1 MIRSYLLLLLLA
13 TPLMA
18 YNPAEAGPLLV
29 QANPKAPSSQE
40 LQQIARILKQ
50 FQAIAEKTELEMDKA
65 VKGVD
70 LTPAQFISI
79 AQQARNQGNPGSKPL
94 SAQEK
99 AQFEKVLPQVQ
110 KILKNSIDQQD
121 AILAAEKIS
130 SQEFEQRLT
139 LIKTDI
145 ALQEQVQKLINAPKP

>member
-1 MIRSYLLLLLLA
+1 MIRSYLLLLLLV
-13 TPLMA
+13 TPLVA
-18 YNPAEAGPLLV
+18 YNPAEARPLLV
-29 QANPKAPSSQE
+29 QTTTKAPSPQE
-40 LQQIARILKQ
+40 LQQIARILRQ

-65 VKGVD
+65 VQGAD
-70 LTPAQFISI
+70 LTPAKFISI

-121 AILAAEKIS
+121 AVLAAEKIS

-145 ALQEQVQKLINAPKP
+145 ALQEQVQKLMNSSKP